1 MYIYLYTAEK
11 KLLVHIW
18 ETHVETLADK
28 EPGKSS
34 FGGLRDQGR
43 DIIGAVDI
51 RVSFYVRLEGQRTRR
66 QGHSST
72 DGQRDG
78 QRTLRVVS
86 G

>member
-43 DIIGAVDI
+43 DMCTVVENAIN
-51 RVSFYVRLEGQRTRR
+51 
-66 QGHSST
+66 
-72 DGQRDG
+72 
-78 QRTLRVVS
+78 TLRVTSPGLERDS
-86 G
+86 GCSRVGCSICSFKKLE

>member
-43 DIIGAVDI
+43 D
-51 RVSFYVRLEGQRTRR
+51 RHLEIFFLETNRE
-66 QGHSST
+66 S
-72 DGQRDG
+72 
-78 QRTLRVVS
+78 LE
-86 G
+86 